1 MFLPCMMLQPIV
13 ENSIVHGI
21 IPKKEKGKITIDL
34 VKENEMLMVTV
45 VDNGIG
51 REAAAKQK
59 EKYAKHKSF
68 ATQIMRD
75 RIDIINY
82 YNEKKLKFLIEDLFH
97 NNGIAAGTKV
107 TLFVPLNLKTRH

>member
-1 MFLPCMMLQPIV
+1 
-13 ENSIVHGI
+13 
-21 IPKKEKGKITIDL
+21 
-34 VKENEMLMVTV
+34 
-45 VDNGIG
+45 
-51 REAAAKQK
+51 
-59 EKYAKHKSF
+59 
-68 ATQIMRD
+68 MRD